1 MCVWWLVRQAEVQDK
16 CVNVKLMWAVVL
28 GSCVEYLSAYIYVD
42 KYLMVFHQ
50 INANLLVSDLSPKG
64 QTCML

>member
-28 GSCVEYLSAYIYVD
+28 GSCVEYLSAVWLNVTLQLYRCIEIRRTS
-42 KYLMVFHQ
+42 M
-50 INANLLVSDLSPKG
+50 
-64 QTCML
+64 